1 MTATRFFPSGAA
13 LQDYLLA
20 HAGPGAL
27 VVVPHQ
33 RLAHQVWHRQ
43 RLAALAAGRP
53 AWEPLALFTL
63 NAWWSEL
70 FKGLWPPAALAP
82 ALVRLAL
89 WRQALADRPAAVRP
103 HPGAGLG
110 PGLGRDPH
118 PPVPLLDGG
127 RGRPPHGWRG

>member
-1 MTATRFFPSGAA
+1 MTATRFFSTNAA
-13 LQDYLLA
+13 LQDYLLD

-27 VVVPHQ
+27 VLIPHQ

-70 FKGLWPPAALAP
+70 FQGLWPQAALAP
-82 ALVRLAL
+82 RPGAPGPVASSP
-89 WRQALADRPAAVRP
+89 DGRPAAAGP

-110 PGLGRDPH
+110 PGFGRGPH

-127 RGRPPHGWRG
+127 RGRPPYGWRG